1 MKQNDINYSI
11 AGYSVIEELANGMIS
26 FVVSFFERIKKEQEK
41 IAMENARKHEMQ
53 NQLYQD
59 TIDRLPLELKF
70 RLGEPRN

>member
-11 AGYSVIEELANGMIS
+11 AGYSVIEDLANGMIS

-59 TIDRLPLELKF
+59 AIDRLPLELKF